1 MAREWIDTESTES
14 FFICENPPQSFFFI
28 PAFTSPPNL
37 LCGRETLSR
46 IENIPTTYLTEPQ
59 GAMFLLPALNTR
71 QRSWKLDTCGQFD
84 RLSLAVVP
92 SNLLPLLCSFDVLL
106 NIFAAIPRL
115 LPDVTQK
122 HLGGYAKPGV
132 DIVQISLFGT
142 WLMFWV
148 TADQW
153 AGGAVVFL
161 FFWGLCLCVSLRA
174 PACGAASIRPRCV
187 SSHKWPFNRLFRTLT
202 PRLLLPPLSLF
213 LLYTCVRLGP
223 LICGELFL
231 GSPTGT
237 LVCVYSS
244 VRMPPFHKF
253 DMPFCCHGKP
263 SLKIYISAFGLDG
276 FLSLWFRAC
285 CPQGQI

>member
-1 MAREWIDTESTES
+1 MVFLQLSSPRHAFSNVLLFS
-14 FFICENPPQSFFFI
+14 F
-28 PAFTSPPNL
+28 
-37 LCGRETLSR
+37 
-46 IENIPTTYLTEPQ
+46 
-59 GAMFLLPALNTR
+59 GAMPSLL
-71 QRSWKLDTCGQFD
+71 SDD
-84 RLSLAVVP
+84 
-92 SNLLPLLCSFDVLL
+92 
-106 NIFAAIPRL
+106 
-115 LPDVTQK
+115 TQK
-122 HLGGYAKPGV
+122 HLEYLWNQVLLLQLSPHCKR
-132 DIVQISLFGT
+132 
-142 WLMFWV
+142 LMFWLS
-148 TADQW
+148 ADQW
-153 AGGAVVFL
+153 TGGNVSCRGPVNAGRTL
-161 FFWGLCLCVSLRA
+161 FVSPVRDL
-174 PACGAASIRPRCV
+174 ACGTVSIRPGYV

-202 PRLLLPPLSLF
+202 PRLLLLPLSRF

-231 GSPTGT
+231 GFPTGT